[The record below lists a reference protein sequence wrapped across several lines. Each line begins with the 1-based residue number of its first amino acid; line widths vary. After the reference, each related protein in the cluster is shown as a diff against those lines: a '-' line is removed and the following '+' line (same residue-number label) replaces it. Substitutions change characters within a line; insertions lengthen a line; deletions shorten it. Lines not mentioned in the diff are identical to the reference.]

1 MAINIAKF
9 DAKTAYTSH
18 EGTILAQRV
27 TPDGLETPFEH
38 QYGYLTRG
46 HAMAGHAHPTDEI
59 YIVMAGSG
67 HVMLGG
73 DIKRVS
79 AGDVVAIPHDVWHT
93 MICTEQD
100 DEPFLWAAL
109 WWDALPNPDGSKAAT
124 SGTAAG
130 IDVLA
135 FDTKTAHQAH
145 ENTILASEVV
155 PKSLRAP
162 FYHAYG
168 YLDNGGSMELHS
180 HPKHEFY
187 IVFSG
192 TGTVTVD
199 DEAVSVGPG
208 DVIDIPLNAM
218 HTMTGHEGEPFLWAA
233 FWW

>member
-27 TPDGLETPFEH
+27 TPEGLQTSFEH

-59 YIVMAGSG
+59 YIVMAGAG

-73 DIKRVS
+73 DIRRVS
-79 AGDVVAIPHDVWHT
+79 AGDVIAIPHGVWHT
-93 MICTEQD
+93 MICTEHD
-100 DEPFLWAAL
+100 EEPFLWAAL
-109 WWDALPNPDGSKAAT
+109 WWDALPNPTGKPAE
-124 SGTAAG
+124 G

-135 FDTKTAHQAH
+135 FDRHTAQQAH
-145 ENTILASEVV
+145 EDTILASDVV
-155 PKSLRAP
+155 PASIKPP

-168 YLDNGGSMELHS
+168 YLHNGGSMELHN

-199 DEAVSVGPG
+199 DETAPVGPG
-208 DVIDIPLNAM
+208 DVIDIPPNAM
-218 HTMTGHEGEPFLWAA
+218 HTMTGNAGEPFLWAA